1 MDGGEGPGGGV
12 GGSARR
18 QGFWLHLDFPRMG
31 MTFSVPCTSP
41 CVTYLLSSF
50 HLCIFSPSQQSAL
63 LTVGS
68 QYIFTDLVKGWVKKA
83 RLYNSSQ
90 RNPKML
96 TNHAAKLLR
105 DAFLCWLCRCWQG
118 SSVWKSGSDV
128 ANPFA
133 CGNRACCR
141 AISLSSKGGAIL
153 ASCKWKSWR
162 TKKVQL

>member
-1 MDGGEGPGGGV
+1 MGHVWSMDGGEGPEGGV

-68 QYIFTDLVKGWVKKA
+68 QYVFTDLVKGWVKKA

-105 DAFLCWLCRCWQG
+105 DAFFAD
-118 SSVWKSGSDV
+118 SVDVGRAAASGRVGLMLQTHLPVETGRV
-128 ANPFA
+128 AE
-133 CGNRACCR
+133 
-141 AISLSSKGGAIL
+141 LSA
-153 ASCKWKSWR
+153 
-162 TKKVQL
+162 